1 MITAARSEA
10 DKETGHRRLSRHRVT
25 SLLLVAP
32 LLIFTIVV
40 FLLPIVTIL
49 TNAVASPEVSRG
61 LPRTSLALA
70 GWHPAD
76 RNLPGGEVFDA
87 LAQDL
92 AEKSPERTRAV
103 AAAARRLNYEV
114 GGFRSLIV
122 STERAV
128 KKSADDAGNWR
139 ERLIGMDGRWGDI
152 ETWQA
157 LRRAAP
163 AHTPFYILSALDMRQ
178 AADGSIGMVP
188 ENQRTYVAVLMRTLK
203 VAAVTTLICLAL
215 GYPFAALM
223 VKSGRTFAFMLL
235 GAVMLPFWTSLLA
248 KTSSWIVILQE
259 QGPLNKLLSWSGI
272 VSSPLQLI
280 FNATGLY
287 IVMAHMMLPFMVLP
301 LYSTMK
307 GIPSHYMKAS
317 SSLGA
322 NPARGFFHVY
332 LPMSLPGV
340 GAGALLTFI
349 VSAGYYIT
357 PSLVGSPREQML
369 GYFVAFYAYTSVNWG
384 LASALG
390 LMLLVCVL
398 ALYLLAGRTVGV
410 RQIAGLR

>member
-1 MITAARSEA
+1 
-10 DKETGHRRLSRHRVT
+10 
-25 SLLLVAP
+25 
-32 LLIFTIVV
+32 
-40 FLLPIVTIL
+40 
-49 TNAVASPEVSRG
+49 
-61 LPRTSLALA
+61 
-70 GWHPAD
+70 
-76 RNLPGGEVFDA
+76 
-87 LAQDL
+87 
-92 AEKSPERTRAV
+92 
-103 AAAARRLNYEV
+103 
-114 GGFRSLIV
+114 
-122 STERAV
+122 
-128 KKSADDAGNWR
+128 
-139 ERLIGMDGRWGDI
+139 
-152 ETWQA
+152 
-157 LRRAAP
+157 
-163 AHTPFYILSALDMRQ
+163 
-178 AADGSIGMVP
+178 
-188 ENQRTYVAVLMRTLK
+188 
-203 VAAVTTLICLAL
+203 
-215 GYPFAALM
+215 
-223 VKSGRTFAFMLL
+223 
-235 GAVMLPFWTSLLA
+235 MLPFWTSLLA

-259 QGPLNKLLSWSGI
+259 QGPLNKLLIWSGI